1 MAHTAAV
8 SVFGTVIVLLI
19 CIYSSLESHTF
30 DLIIEVLTLIWLMT
44 LYVPSDLSFIST
56 QFLILNLDGWFV
68 VSSISLLFFDIP
80 LLYYIILYYYIN
92 LRSSII
98 CYLSS

>member
-19 CIYSSLESHTF
+19 CIYSSLESGTF

-56 QFLILNLDGWFV
+56 QFLILNFDGWFV
-68 VSSISLLFFDIP
+68 VSSISLLFFDIHYYVI
-80 LLYYIILYYYIN
+80 LYYIITLI
-92 LRSSII
+92 LDHQ
-98 CYLSS
+98 